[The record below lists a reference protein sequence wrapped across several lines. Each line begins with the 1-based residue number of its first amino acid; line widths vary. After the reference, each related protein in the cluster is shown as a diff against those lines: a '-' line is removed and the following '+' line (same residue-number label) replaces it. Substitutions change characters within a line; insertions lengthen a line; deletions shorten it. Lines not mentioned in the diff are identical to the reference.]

1 MTKIIVHRT
10 ATINDPTYKHSNRAN
25 IGANKQIIH
34 FTETYEVDSDGDDII
49 TSESDLMLLYKL
61 GKSFDLNLIF
71 TTYIRSLVTCKL
83 CRKVFDDP
91 IALPCSN
98 YVCRKHLDVMGK
110 NACVFCDQRHNIKI
124 LKLMESDER
133 LTNLIALGHHKTDKK
148 KRLELIKKRF
158 SKCIGVFFLLMAI
171 YWFFFY

>member
-10 ATINDPTYKHSNRAN
+10 ATINHPTNKHSNRAN
-25 IGANKQIIH
+25 ICAKKQIIH

-91 IALPCSN
+91 ITLPCSN
-98 YVCRKHLDVMGK
+98 SVCRKHLNVMGK
-110 NACVFCDQRHNIKI
+110 NGCIFCDQWHNIKI
-124 LKLMESDER
+124 LKLMEPDER
-133 LTNLIALGHHKTDKK
+133 LTNLIALGHHKTEKE
-148 KRLELIKKRF
+148 KRIELIKKRF
-158 SKCIGVFFLLMAI
+158 SKCIGVLFLLIAI
-171 YWFFFY
+171 YWVFFY